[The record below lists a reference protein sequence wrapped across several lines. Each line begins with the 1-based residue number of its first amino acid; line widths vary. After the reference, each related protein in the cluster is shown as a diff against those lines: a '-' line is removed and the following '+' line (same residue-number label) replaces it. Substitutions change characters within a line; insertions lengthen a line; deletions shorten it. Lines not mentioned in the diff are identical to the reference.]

1 MKRMVLMIALVGMA
15 LGTGILAAEGVQE
28 DASPF
33 ADPAY
38 TAEERLEVEGT
49 LRLTAGRPQLEAP
62 DGTVY
67 ELMYPYYLAEG
78 LEISNGD
85 TVMVEG
91 YLVPGPRWQDDEDER
106 HLRVETAEVNGRR
119 YDLAAA
125 YNAGA
130 PAYRQHSMMGR
141 RGGAG
146 GRGMHGFAQ
155 GRGRGGTRTP
165 GYGANGNSGA
175 VPGWR

>member
-1 MKRMVLMIALVGMA
+1 MKRMVLMIALAGMA

-28 DASPF
+28 DASP
-33 ADPAY
+33 AEGLAY

-78 LEISNGD
+78 LEISSGD

-91 YLVPGPRWQDDEDER
+91 YRVPGPRWQEDEDER

-119 YDLAAA
+119 YNLAEAS
-125 YNAGA
+125 YAGA
-130 PAYRQHSMMGR
+130 PAYGQHSMMGR

-146 GRGMHGFAQ
+146 GCRMHGFAQ
-155 GRGRGGTRTP
+155 GRSRGGTRTP
-165 GYGANGNSGA
+165 GYGAHGNSGA
-175 VPGWR
+175 APGWR